1 MDPIIALMAVL
12 GIGGGFAG
20 LWWGWLAG
28 EAEADMRRVSCEF
41 RSLSEMMDRG
51 TVGFQKL
58 AEGMFALSIS
68 SAEFGDAM
76 DRAANLYFWGMSG
89 PPKRPATPEF
99 EQMLARSPWAGG
111 RTRIGERSHRRL
123 MAVGIDDGWRP
134 SLDPSRSPKEGGAG
148 GLVADLPADA
158 VGVDAPSDVPGPGT
172 TPPHTEE

>member
-1 MDPIIALMAVL
+1 MDPIIALMAIL

-28 EAEADMRRVSCEF
+28 EVEADMRRVACEF
-41 RSLSEMMDRG
+41 RSLSEMIDRG
-51 TVGFQKL
+51 TVGFQKF
-58 AEGMFALSIS
+58 AEGMLALSIS
-68 SAEFGDAM
+68 SAEFGDTM

-123 MAVGIDDGWRP
+123 LAVGIDDGWRP
-134 SLDPSRSPKEGGAG
+134 SLDPDGGSEERHPSQ
-148 GLVADLPADA
+148 LPVDLPADA
-158 VGVDAPSDVPGPGT
+158 EKIDAPSDVPGPGAA
-172 TPPHTEE
+172 PPETK